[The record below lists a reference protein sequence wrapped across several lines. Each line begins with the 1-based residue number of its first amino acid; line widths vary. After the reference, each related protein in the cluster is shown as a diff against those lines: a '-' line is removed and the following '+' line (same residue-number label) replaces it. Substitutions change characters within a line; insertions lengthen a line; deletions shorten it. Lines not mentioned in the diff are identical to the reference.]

1 MRMLTE
7 KNKKLMIVEDS
18 MDIQLILKDLFTG
31 EGYDVACASNGQ
43 EALDLLKSLED
54 LPQLILL
61 DLMMPV
67 MDGFQFRDEQTKD
80 SRFSKIPVFIMSAD
94 TNIQTKKIKTAATQ
108 AFKKPVD
115 IDQLLEATRR
125 HYGSWWIEILKK

>member
-1 MRMLTE
+1 MLLA
-7 KNKKLMIVEDS
+7 KNRKLMIIEDS

-31 EGYDVACASNGQ
+31 EGYEVSCASNGQ
-43 EALDLLKSLED
+43 EALDLLNSAEE

-67 MDGFQFRDEQTKD
+67 MDGFQFRDHQTKD
-80 SRFSKIPVFIMSAD
+80 SRLSHIPVFIMSAD
-94 TNIQTKKIKTAATQ
+94 TNIQTKKIRTAAVQ

-115 IDQLLEATRR
+115 IDQLLEATRQ
-125 HYGSWWIEILKK
+125 HYGPS